1 MSLDERKAMW
11 QQRIEAFQLSGESNI
26 KAWCQKHEVDS
37 KGMYRWMSKLKLES
51 TPSDTATQW
60 VALESISSA
69 NHVAS
74 TIVVNVNGAS
84 IELKEG
90 FNHNLFL
97 EIFQVLKTHVE

>member
-51 TPSDTATQW
+51 TSTDAATQW
-60 VALESISSA
+60 NKNKLIQKSMLNLSFREIWQAMSS
-69 NHVAS
+69 
-74 TIVVNVNGAS
+74 
-84 IELKEG
+84 
-90 FNHNLFL
+90 LFM
-97 EIFQVLKTHVE
+97 VLYTSWETV